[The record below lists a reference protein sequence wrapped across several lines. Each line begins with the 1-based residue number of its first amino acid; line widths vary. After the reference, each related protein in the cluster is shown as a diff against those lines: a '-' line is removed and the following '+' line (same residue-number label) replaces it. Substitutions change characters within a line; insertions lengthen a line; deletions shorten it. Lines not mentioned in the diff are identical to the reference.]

1 MFSQKEGQI
10 PAFYCNVASHYKCKH
25 EGQVL
30 VSRLSKVFKLYTKD
44 RSFLVNMRSAIFL
57 FVSYV
62 LACLHYRKN

>member
-10 PAFYCNVASHYKCKH
+10 PAFYCNLASHSKCKH

-30 VSRLSKVFKLYTKD
+30 VSRLSKVFKLYSID

-57 FVSYV
+57 FVPYV

>member
-30 VSRLSKVFKLYTKD
+30 VSRLRRVFKLYTKY
-44 RSFLVNMRSAIFL
+44 RSCLANNQVSDIFVCTL
-57 FVSYV
+57 CP
-62 LACLHYRKN
+62 CLSL